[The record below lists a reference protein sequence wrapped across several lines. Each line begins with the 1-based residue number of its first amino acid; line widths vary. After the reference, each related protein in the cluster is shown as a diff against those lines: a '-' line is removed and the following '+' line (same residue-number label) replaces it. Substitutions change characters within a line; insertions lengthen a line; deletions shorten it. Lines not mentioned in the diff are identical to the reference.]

1 MWSTRDDFCRQAS
14 KRSGKAGLTVNLSA
28 EQFPKNTFATSTWRV
43 MEVFMIGTGRGRT
56 TGPRRT
62 TDNGEPDRTSS
73 SGFPSLDRLLGENNR
88 SSASAMRAK
97 LTGTIQLLE
106 RVIRQGT
113 KTDVMR
119 AQRALEAWKLAL
131 TFLDQ
136 LES

>member
-1 MWSTRDDFCRQAS
+1 M
-14 KRSGKAGLTVNLSA
+14 NLSA

-43 MEVFMIGTGRGRT
+43 MGIFMIGTGRGRT
-56 TGPRRT
+56 TGPRR

-73 SGFPSLDRLLGENNR
+73 SGFPSLDRLLGEKNR